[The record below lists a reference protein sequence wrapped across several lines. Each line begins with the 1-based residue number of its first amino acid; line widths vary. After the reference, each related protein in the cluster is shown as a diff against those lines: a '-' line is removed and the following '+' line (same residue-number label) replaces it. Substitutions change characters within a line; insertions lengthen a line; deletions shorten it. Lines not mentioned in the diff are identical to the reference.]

1 MHKEKKFKGIYKRPK
16 NKLRDIN
23 SFVTQLTHPDISNSN
38 RDVRFQI
45 SSFLIVNINV

>member
-23 SFVTQLTHPDISNSN
+23 SFVIQLTHPDISISN
-38 RDVRFQI
+38 RDVRVQI